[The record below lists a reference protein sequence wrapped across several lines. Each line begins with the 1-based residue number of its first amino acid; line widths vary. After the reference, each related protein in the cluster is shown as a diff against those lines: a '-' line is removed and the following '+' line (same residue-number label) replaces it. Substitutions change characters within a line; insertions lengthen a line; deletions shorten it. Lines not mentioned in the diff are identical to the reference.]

1 MEEKILEVLRV
12 MKNDLTADQLQKLK
26 ISMEII
32 LNKTTEN
39 EIRIS
44 ENEWMG
50 TLEEFLLSKTLE
62 GKSQETIKRY
72 RFELF
77 RLLSYLGKPID
88 KIESSDI
95 SRYLLT
101 YKRIRKISNA
111 TLKGVRAVFSSFF
124 SWTRDHNKISVNPMS
139 QVETIKVEKK
149 IKKSFSDEECEMLL
163 RSCTKLRDKA
173 ILEFLY
179 STGVR
184 VSELTRLNI
193 EDIHFV
199 QKDLTVYGKGNKE
212 RVVYINDKT
221 NMYLKEYLNSR
232 MDENPALFVGVKK
245 PYSRLTKSGIE
256 NVVREI
262 GKKAGVEKAHPH
274 RFRRTTITN
283 ALNRGMP
290 LQETMVL
297 AGHSKPET
305 TMMYCQVDTDS
316 IKLHH
321 KKYLSA

>member
-12 MKNDLTADQLQKLK
+12 MKSDLTADQLQKLK

-32 LNKTTEN
+32 LNETAQN
-39 EIRIS
+39 SIQIS

-50 TLEEFLLSKTLE
+50 TLDEFLLSKTLE

-95 SRYLLT
+95 SRYLLA
-101 YKRIRKISNA
+101 YKRVRKISNT
-111 TLKGVRAVFSSFF
+111 TLKGVRAVHSSFF
-124 SWTRDHNKISVNPMS
+124 SWARDHEKISVNPMS
-139 QVETIKVEKK
+139 QVETIKVERKLKK
-149 IKKSFSDEECEMLL
+149 AFSDEEREMLL
-163 RSCTKLRDKA
+163 RSCKNLRDKA

-184 VSELTRLNI
+184 VSELTQLNI
-193 EDIHFV
+193 TDVHFV

-212 RVVYINDKT
+212 RIVYINDKT

-232 MDENPALFVGVKK
+232 DDGNPALFVGVKT
-245 PYSRLTKSGIE
+245 PHSRLTKSGVE
-256 NVVREI
+256 NIVREL

-290 LQETMVL
+290 LQEAMVL